1 MCVWCQL
8 RSMNSPFA
16 IPCRHIFH
24 EGSYVNLNLI
34 HKRFLRTIRT
44 FQSLP
49 NTLQISETPIPRI
62 KNRTNLITRIEPFA
76 NLYGRNSALTDLENL
91 KVRRNAG
98 MPPTIAQSGA
108 AFCHPSHNTF
118 CGRHST
124 KKKRH
129 CSKRNSTNHDS
140 RNCPY

>member
-1 MCVWCQL
+1 MFGV
-8 RSMNSPFA
+8 N
-16 IPCRHIFH
+16 
-24 EGSYVNLNLI
+24 YVNLNLI
-34 HKRFLRTIRT
+34 HKRFLRTIST

-62 KNRTNLITRIEPFA
+62 KNRTNLIARIEPFA
-76 NLYGRNSALTDLENL
+76 NLYGRNSEVDHIFDSALTDLENL

-118 CGRHST
+118 CGRQST
-124 KKKRH
+124 KKSIIVLNVIRQIM
-129 CSKRNSTNHDS
+129 TAEIALIEL
-140 RNCPY
+140 